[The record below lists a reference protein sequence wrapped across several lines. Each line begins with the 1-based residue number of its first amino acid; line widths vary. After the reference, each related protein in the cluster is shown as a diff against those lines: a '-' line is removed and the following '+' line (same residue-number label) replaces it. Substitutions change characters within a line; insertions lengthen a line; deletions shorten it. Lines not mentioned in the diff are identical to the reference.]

1 MLRNI
6 ALESK
11 KIAAPVLITLCVL
24 TVLTCVL
31 SCTLYRDYSMYYDI
45 DAWEIGTEFLGLLFP
60 LFVTVPVC
68 WELYYERKGHFL
80 VYTLP
85 RMDKRRYLGAK
96 WCACALAAFL
106 ILFIPY
112 FLSAVFALYV
122 KQPAEILF
130 PDEYHGHIFDFL
142 YTKMPLLYALLLS
155 LWKGFLGVL
164 TMTLGFVV
172 ALYGKNIFVILTGP
186 FIYVILEN
194 FIWSILGL
202 ERYRFV
208 SAFEPSSLSV
218 DSIMHG
224 GTFVVGPLLMCGM
237 IALVALYYAKL
248 KKQAVYPV

>member
-1 MLRNI
+1 MFRNI

-11 KIAAPVLITLCVL
+11 KLARPVLTALGVL

-31 SCTLYRDYSMYYDI
+31 SCTLYRSYMLYFDI
-45 DAWEIGTEFLGLLFP
+45 DAWEIGTEYLGLLFP
-60 LFVTVPVC
+60 LFVTIPVC

-85 RMDKRRYLGAK
+85 RMDKRHYLGAK
-96 WCACALAAFL
+96 WCACALAAFML
-106 ILFIPY
+106 LFIPY

-130 PDEYHGHIFDFL
+130 PEEFHGHIFNYL
-142 YTKMPLLYALLLS
+142 YTEMPLLYALLLS

-164 TMTLGFVV
+164 TMTFGFAL
-172 ALYGKNIFVILTGP
+172 ALYGNNIFVILTGP

-194 FIWSILGL
+194 FIWSVLGL

-208 SAFEPSSLSV
+208 TAFEPSSLA
-218 DSIMHG
+218 DSAIHAG
-224 GTFVVGPLLMCGM
+224 SFVAGPLLMCGV
-237 IALVALYYAKL
+237 IGLIALYYAKL
-248 KKQAVYPV
+248 KKRAVYPV

>member
-6 ALESK
+6 SLEGK
-11 KIAAPVLITLCVL
+11 KLAGPVLTTLGVL
-24 TVLTCVL
+24 TVLTAVL
-31 SCTLYRDYSMYYDI
+31 SCTLYRSYTLYYDI

-60 LFVTVPVC
+60 LFVAIPVC

-85 RMDKRRYLGAK
+85 RMDKRHYLGAK
-96 WCACALAAFL
+96 WCACALAAFML
-106 ILFIPY
+106 LFIPY

-130 PDEYHGHIFDFL
+130 PEEFHGHIFNYL
-142 YTKMPLLYALLLS
+142 YTEMPLLYALLLS

-164 TMTLGFVV
+164 TMTFGFVL
-172 ALYGKNIFVILTGP
+172 ALYGNNIFVILTGP

-194 FIWSILGL
+194 FIWSVLGL

-208 SAFEPSSLSV
+208 TAFEPTSLADNTIHASSF
-218 DSIMHG
+218 I
-224 GTFVVGPLLMCGM
+224 VGPLLMCGVIVV
-237 IALVALYYAKL
+237 IAIYYSKL
-248 KKQAVYPV
+248 KKRAIYPV

>member
-1 MLRNI
+1 MFRNI

-11 KIAAPVLITLCVL
+11 KLARPVLTALGVL

-31 SCTLYRDYSMYYDI
+31 SCTLYRSYMLYFDI
-45 DAWEIGTEFLGLLFP
+45 HAWEIGTEYLGLLFP
-60 LFVTVPVC
+60 LFVTIPVC

-85 RMDKRRYLGAK
+85 RMDKRHYLGAK
-96 WCACALAAFL
+96 WCACALAAFML
-106 ILFIPY
+106 LFIPY

-130 PDEYHGHIFDFL
+130 PEEFHGHIFNYL
-142 YTKMPLLYALLLS
+142 YTEMPLLYALLLS

-164 TMTLGFVV
+164 TMTFGFAL
-172 ALYGKNIFVILTGP
+172 ALYGNNIFVILTGP

-194 FIWSILGL
+194 FIWSVLGL

-208 SAFEPSSLSV
+208 TAFEPSSLA
-218 DSIMHG
+218 DSAIHAG
-224 GTFVVGPLLMCGM
+224 SFVAGPLLMCGV
-237 IALVALYYAKL
+237 IGLIALYYAKL
-248 KKQAVYPV
+248 KKRAVYPV

>member
-6 ALESK
+6 ALEGRK
-11 KIAAPVLITLCVL
+11 LAGPVLITLGVL
-24 TVLTCVL
+24 TVLTAVL
-31 SCTLYRDYSMYYDI
+31 SCTLYRSYTLYYDI

-80 VYTLP
+80 AYTLP
-85 RMDKRRYLGAK
+85 RMDKRHYLGAK
-96 WCACALAAFL
+96 WCACALAAFML
-106 ILFIPY
+106 LFIPY
-112 FLSAVFALYV
+112 FLSAVFSLYV
-122 KQPAEILF
+122 KQPAEVLF
-130 PDEYHGHIFDFL
+130 PDEFHGHVFSDL

-164 TMTLGFVV
+164 TMTFGFVL

-194 FIWSILGL
+194 FIWSLLRL

-218 DSIMHG
+218 GSAIHG
-224 GTFVVGPLLMCGM
+224 STFVVGPLLMCGV

-248 KKQAVYPV
+248 KKRAVYLV